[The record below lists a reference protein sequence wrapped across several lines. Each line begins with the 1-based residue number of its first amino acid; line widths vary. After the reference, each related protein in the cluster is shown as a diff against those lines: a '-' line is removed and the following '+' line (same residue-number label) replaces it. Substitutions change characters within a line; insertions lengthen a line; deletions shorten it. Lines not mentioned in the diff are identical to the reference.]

1 MVLIKQILFAWL
13 LNCTASILP
22 PFSAMHVNLVAQV
35 LSHSFAAG
43 ISTLS
48 ILGQLDAHAKHTASF
63 VEMFDEMFNA
73 FNSNSL
79 KCSQK
84 VHHAIQNESGKFFLN
99 ALTFVD
105 TIQLPSV

>member
-1 MVLIKQILFAWL
+1 MAPKLQDKPID
-13 LNCTASILP
+13 LP
-22 PFSAMHVNLVAQV
+22 PFSAMRVNLVAQV
-35 LSHSFAAG
+35 LSHSVAAG

-84 VHHAIQNESGKFFLN
+84 FHHAIQNESGRVQFLNN
-99 ALTFVD
+99 ALTFLD
-105 TIQLPSV
+105 MIQLPSV